1 MNDERSIE
9 TIELVEYVES
19 MLLELRRMTLDR
31 GELGFL
37 TYLLELAMIE
47 ACDVSSK
54 LRVEEAAASSPEEV
68 LDGSDHGD
76 GGFGR

>member
-9 TIELVEYVES
+9 TTELVDYVES

-31 GELGFL
+31 EELSFL

-54 LRVEEAAASSPEEV
+54 LRVEETKIRQLESVGAGTEPN
-68 LDGSDHGD
+68 DGDPA
-76 GGFGR
+76 